1 MRAQSKSTTRLLMV
15 LLASAALGLAQTST
29 NHNPAGPGTVNYVE
43 GEVSLN
49 GQPLT
54 QQSVGSVTLA
64 PGQDLKTGNGY
75 AEVLLTPGA
84 FLRIGNGS
92 EIQLESAGLANTHVR
107 FLSGSGLLEVDQ
119 LIKGTDLSI
128 DMNRDSAHV
137 LKNGLYNFDD
147 SAQVVRVLD
156 GKLKVDSSV
165 SSKEIGKDDEILFA
179 NGDNFKKTGFS
190 SSLVKDTPL
199 YTWSEARSRLEAQE
213 NQTAA
218 QNANYY
224 VGAGTGWYWD
234 PYLNFYGFWPASA
247 YLYSPFGFGFYSP
260 AFFGYYG
267 GYYGRPWVYGGLRAG
282 YRGYVGGTAHIAGGF
297 HGGFAGGHGGGRR

>member
-15 LLASAALGLAQTST
+15 LLASAALGLAQTS
-29 NHNPAGPGTVNYVE
+29 NPAGPGTVNYVE
-43 GEVSLN
+43 GEVALN
-49 GQPLT
+49 GRPLT

-75 AEVLLTPGA
+75 AEVLLTPGS
-84 FLRIGNGS
+84 FLRLGNRS
-92 EIQLESAGLANTHVR
+92 EIQLESAGLANAHVL

-137 LKNGLYNFDD
+137 LKNGLYDFDD
-147 SAQVVRVLD
+147 SAQAVRVLD
-156 GKLKVDSSV
+156 GKLRVDSAV
-165 SSKEIGKDDEILFA
+165 SSKEIGRDDQILFA
-179 NGDNFKKTGFS
+179 NGDNFKKTDFS

-199 YTWSEARSRLEAQE
+199 YTWSQARSQIEAQE
-213 NQTAA
+213 NLTAA
-218 QNANYY
+218 QYANNY
-224 VGAGTGWYWD
+224 VAAGPGWYWD

-267 GYYGRPWVYGGLRAG
+267 GYYGRPWRYYGGGVRAG

-297 HGGFAGGHGGGRR
+297 HGGFAGGHGGGHR